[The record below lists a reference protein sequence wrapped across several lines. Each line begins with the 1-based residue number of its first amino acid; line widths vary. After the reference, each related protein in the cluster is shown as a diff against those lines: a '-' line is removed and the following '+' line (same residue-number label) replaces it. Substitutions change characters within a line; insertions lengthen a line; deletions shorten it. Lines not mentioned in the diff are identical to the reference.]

1 MSINSDPTRPN
12 TPWRPFPSFIPSLRT
27 IGLDV
32 HIYAGYDSL
41 MVSKNGKQDAIRNAL
56 LEYHG
61 TDFDFPGVYRISL
74 RVWEVEPSLGI
85 PLGLR
90 YAFNLFAP
98 SPTSHVPNNPLLR
111 YDNEHAPIDKTHPF
125 DHRHGT
131 TRGPGG
137 APKGHE
143 ADGKAL
149 NILPEKLVES
159 FIDES
164 FKLLD
169 ELGVTE

>member
-1 MSINSDPTRPN
+1 M
-12 TPWRPFPSFIPSLRT
+12 
-27 IGLDV
+27 
-32 HIYAGYDSL
+32 A
-41 MVSKNGKQDAIRNAL
+41 SKNGKQDAIRKAL
-56 LEYHG
+56 LDYDG
-61 TDFDFPGVYRISL
+61 TELDFPGVYRISL
-74 RVWEVEPSLGI
+74 RVWVVEPSLGI
-85 PLGLR
+85 PFGLR

-98 SPTSHVPNNPLLR
+98 SPTSSVPNNPLLR
-111 YDNEHAPIDKTHPF
+111 YDNEHSPIDRTHPY

-149 NILPEKLVES
+149 NIPPEELVPT
-159 FIDES
+159 FLAES